1 MNKIFNL
8 LVLFFIPLSV
18 VFAQSPVSIE
28 PAFFTTNDS
37 ITITFHA
44 EFGNKELINETGDV
58 YMYAGVATDS
68 SAYPTD
74 WRHVMPSSWNSFPT
88 STKLT
93 RINSTTYSIKLV
105 PRNYFQMG
113 TERLTGLLLLFRN
126 LNGSLVG
133 RDGGGYDIYVPA
145 SNRMNWWNEKT
156 FYQIFVRS
164 FQDSNGDGIGDFN
177 GIRQKI
183 PYLKSLGIGA
193 VWLMPINPSPSY
205 HGYDVSDYKGVN
217 PQYGT
222 MAEFKQLVDSLHA
235 NGIKVTID
243 WVMNHCSSQHPWFTQ
258 AVAGN
263 THFQNFFRWSNTLPN
278 QVGPW
283 GAVCWRQNPT
293 NRKYYYS
300 IFDQGMPD
308 LNYDFPP
315 VKDSVFA
322 AARYWLTQVGI
333 DGFRCDAVQY
343 LVERGD
349 SLQST
354 MATRQIWSDFR
365 REYDTYAPNSM
376 TVGEC
381 WNNADIIQLYNDRL
395 NFCFEFNIA
404 GGILSEASNNTA
416 REAAGYM
423 QYINSFYKQNQYA
436 TFITNHDQNRAFSQ
450 LNNSYIK
457 CRNAASF
464 LFTISGIPFM
474 YYGEELGMAGTGW
487 DEDKRLPLAWNN
499 TGNGGFTTGSPWR
512 SLASN
517 KAQANVATQEND
529 PNSLLNHYRKLISL
543 RNTYAALRKGD
554 LYNAKTDTLGPVGAW
569 YRVFGNE
576 NKLIIINPSSS
587 NASNVSVV
595 NFYNAPTGTTSIRL
609 KNLIN
614 GVVSSYPYRFDGVNN
629 YGVIDAP
636 TLLPNELRILDITTD
651 PVTSTLAVNSETKI
665 NIYPNPAHDHLYFE
679 LPENTSQADFKLID
693 AAGRTVKT
701 GMIENNQCS
710 TQGISAGVYQV
721 VINYSGKQAIAR
733 IVIQ

>member
-1 MNKIFNL
+1 MKKIFNL
-8 LVLFFIPLSV
+8 IALLLIPLSV

-28 PAFFTTNDS
+28 PAFFTATDS
-37 ITITFHA
+37 ITITLRT
-44 EFGNKELINETGDV
+44 EFGNRELINETGDV
-58 YMYAGVATDS
+58 FMYAGVVTDS
-68 SAYPTD
+68 SAYPTE
-74 WRHVMPSSWNSFPT
+74 WRHVTPANWTSYPSSS
-88 STKLT
+88 KLT
-93 RINSTTYSIKLV
+93 RVNATTYTIKLV
-105 PRNYFQMG
+105 PQNYFQMG
-113 TERLTGLLLLFRN
+113 EERLTGLMLLFRN
-126 LNGSLVG
+126 SNGSAVA

-205 HGYDVSDYKGVN
+205 HGYDVSNYKGVN

-263 THFQNFFRWSNTLPN
+263 THFQNFSRWRDTLPN

-308 LNYDFPP
+308 LNYDYPP
-315 VKDSVFA
+315 VKDSIFA

-381 WNNADIIQLYNDRL
+381 WNNADVIKLYNDRI
-395 NFCFEFNIA
+395 NYCFEFNLA
-404 GGILSEASNNTA
+404 GATLYYIRNNNIKFL
-416 REAAGYM
+416 AGTS
-423 QYINSFYKQNQYA
+423 QYLQSFYPENQIA
-436 TFITNHDQNRAFSQ
+436 TFLTNHDQNRVYNQ
-450 LNNSYIK
+450 VNNSYVN
-457 CRNAASF
+457 CRNAASA
-464 LFTISGIPFM
+464 LLTMPGIPFV

-517 KAQANVATQEND
+517 KSQANVATQDND

-569 YRVFGNE
+569 FRVFGNE
-576 NKLIIINPSSS
+576 TKLVVINPS
-587 NASNVSVV
+587 ASNVSNVSV
-595 NFYNAPTGTTSIRL
+595 NSFYYLPTGSTTIRL
-609 KNLIN
+609 KNLMN
-614 GVVSSYPYRFDGVNN
+614 GVVTNHTCRNAGNGFIIN
-629 YGVIDAP
+629 IP
-636 TLLPNELRILDITTD
+636 TLLPNELRILDVSTE
-651 PVTSTLAVNSETKI
+651 PVTSTLASAFDAKI
-665 NIYPNPAHDHLYFE
+665 NTYPNPAQDYLYFE

-721 VINYSGKQAIAR
+721 IINYSGKQAISR